1 MIAKGFPDRINGIS
15 HNAYNLVVKTPTS
28 GSMRVFEENYFKRN
42 IWGMVS

>member
-1 MIAKGFPDRINGIS
+1 MIAKGFPDRTNGIS
-15 HNAYNLVVKTPTS
+15 HSAYNLVVKTPTS